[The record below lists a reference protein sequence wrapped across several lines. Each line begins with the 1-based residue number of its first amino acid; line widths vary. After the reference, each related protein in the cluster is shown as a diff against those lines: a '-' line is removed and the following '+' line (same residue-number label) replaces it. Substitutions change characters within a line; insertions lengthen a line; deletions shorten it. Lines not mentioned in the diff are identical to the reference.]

1 MEQELTTTPT
11 RDEWF
16 TFNRAAAVVMVLLA
30 GAAVLG
36 FVERRTRPADDIPLD
51 ALPGQIGAW
60 TAVDQEIET
69 QPDGSYLLLKRT
81 YEDGEGRRAFV
92 TVQATYTRLGSL
104 RDWSLAATAA
114 GWTTGE
120 ETIWHSDDGQMS
132 ARVQQMVH
140 KTDTQVA
147 LTWYTSAH
155 SQAPSLKNAEILGAR
170 DRLAGEKKPW
180 ASLYVVA
187 NTGASDVDR
196 KIVEEIGS
204 GLAPCLRQIMSQAGI
219 VG

>member
-1 MEQELTTTPT
+1 MESAIKATPS
-11 RDEWF
+11 RDGWF
-16 TFNRAAAVVMVLLA
+16 TVNRAAATVIVLLA

-36 FVERRTRPADDIPLD
+36 FVERRAIPADDIPLD
-51 ALPGQIGAW
+51 ALPKQIGAW
-60 TAVDQEIET
+60 TAVDREVET
-69 QPDGSYLLLKRT
+69 QPDGSYLLLRRT

-120 ETIWHSDDGQMS
+120 ETIWHSADGLMN
-132 ARVQQMVH
+132 ARVEQMVH
-140 KTDTQVA
+140 KTDTRVA

-170 DRLAGEKKPW
+170 DRLAGGKKPW

-187 NTGASDVDR
+187 GTGSSDEDR
-196 KIVEEIGS
+196 AIVREIGL
-204 GLAPCLRQIMSQAGI
+204 GLAPGLRQIMSQAGI
-219 VG
+219 AG